1 MKNNIFSPL
10 VSSLVGLI
18 PNCASSV
25 VLTELYLKGVLS
37 FGTLIAG
44 VLTGSGVAI
53 LVLFKTNKN
62 MKENIFILS
71 LLYLIGSISGIIINI
86 LI

>member
-1 MKNNIFSPL
+1 MKNSIFSPL
-10 VSSLVGLI
+10 VSSLIGLI
-18 PNCASSV
+18 PNCATSI

-71 LLYLIGSISGIIINI
+71 LLYLIGVVSGIIINI
-86 LI
+86 L